1 MKTSCIRVLQYLLL
15 SLVLA
20 CVARQACAQ
29 EPTERVILFII
40 DGLAAEAP
48 ARINMPRYSQLK
60 KQGIYYQAMHLVLPG
75 HPKKSP
81 EYPWSCSLP
90 NPMLMSGTPFIG
102 TDGIGENLLQ
112 HSFDPK
118 ETAFIV
124 NAHSYLDVSGGFG
137 TYISKPRNPD
147 SLVIDLTIE
156 AMKKQDFTFMR
167 VHLQQAG
174 IKGMRVS
181 EEKYSDLPD
190 YRNIWHKESRYREA
204 VETADEQLGRFVDWL
219 KAEDLWS
226 GTLLMICG
234 DHGQANEGWHEPY
247 SAESNVTP
255 LLLVGAGVRSATTFK
270 YCEILDVAPTIADV
284 LKKKQPAFSCGRIL
298 KEAFNENTEVPNVP
312 QTIKRLNKVLIKAN
326 SFPEPRKKRL
336 SDKGLLTLD
345 DLGVWH
351 KTEAKSDFEKFT
363 AQQEAILKAGID
375 QPE

>member
-1 MKTSCIRVLQYLLL
+1 MKTTCTRVLQYLLL
-15 SLVLA
+15 SLGLA
-20 CVARQACAQ
+20 CSVQQASGQ
-29 EPTERVILFII
+29 EPAERVILFII

-48 ARINMPRYSQLK
+48 SRIDMPRYNQLK
-60 KQGIYYQAMHLVLPG
+60 NQGVYYQTMHLVLPG

-81 EYPWSCSLP
+81 EYPWSCSVP

-102 TDGIGENLLQ
+102 TDGIGKNLIQ

-137 TYISKPRNPD
+137 TYLSKPRNPD

-156 AMKKQDFTFMR
+156 AMKQQNLTFMR

-181 EEKYSDLPD
+181 KKKYADQPD

-204 VETADEQLGRFVDWL
+204 IKTADEQLGRFVDWL
-219 KAEDLWS
+219 KSENLWN

-234 DHGQANEGWHEPY
+234 DHGQADEGWHEPY
-247 SAESNVTP
+247 SAASNVTP
-255 LLLVGAGVRSATTFK
+255 LLLVGAGVRPATTFK
-270 YCEILDVAPTIADV
+270 YCEILDIAPTIAHV
-284 LKKKQPAFSCGRIL
+284 LKKKQPALSRGRIL
-298 KEAFNENTEVPNVP
+298 QEAFDGNAQAPKVP
-312 QTIKRLNKVLIKAN
+312 QTVKRLNKVLIDAY
-326 SFPEPRKKRL
+326 SLSDSQKKLL
-336 SDKGLLTLD
+336 SDKGFMTLD

-363 AQQEAILKAGID
+363 SQQEAILKSLD
-375 QPE
+375 